1 MEELFT
7 KMSLELLDV
16 SFPLLRVPRSLG
28 QISISS
34 GFCSDRKP
42 ALAQAGKHLWQRP
55 CLGVS
60 PAGSP
65 TAQAPHSRVPPQRA

>member
-7 KMSLELLDV
+7 KMSVELQYV

-28 QISISS
+28 QISTSS

-42 ALAQAGKHLWQRP
+42 ALAQAGEHLWQRP
-55 CLGVS
+55 CLGVGAAGG
-60 PAGSP
+60 PA
-65 TAQAPHSRVPPQRA
+65 AQAPRSRVPPQ